1 MSVARF
7 ATVIF
12 DADSTLAAIEGIDW
26 LGELR
31 GPAVAHEISRLTTE
45 AMEGRMSVDAVYAPR
60 LSAIAPSRAELDA
73 LGDAYIAALVPG
85 ARETIAALQAA
96 GVRVIIV
103 SGGLEHALLPM
114 AARLGVDAAS
124 VFAVRV
130 RADDDGV
137 FTQFDGEQLL
147 ATQHG
152 KPRVVAALGLPQPI
166 LVVGDGITDAALR
179 GVDGATF
186 AAFVGVVRRDKVVAQ
201 ADHVLTS
208 LADVLPLV
216 FP

>member
-1 MSVARF
+1 MSAVRYQ
-7 ATVIF
+7 TVIF

-26 LGELR
+26 LGAR
-31 GPAVAHEISRLTTE
+31 RDAAVAHEIARLTTE
-45 AMEGRMSVDAVYAPR
+45 AMDGRLSIDAVYAPR
-60 LSAIAPSRAELDA
+60 LAAIAPTRAELDA
-73 LGDAYIAALVPG
+73 LGEAYIAALVPG
-85 ARETIAALQAA
+85 ARETIAALQDA

-103 SGGLEHALLPM
+103 SGGLEHGLLPM
-114 AARLGVDAAS
+114 AARLGVDATS
-124 VFAVRV
+124 VHAVRV
-130 RADDDGV
+130 RADADGR

-147 ATQHG
+147 ATQQG

-186 AAFVGVVRRDKVVAQ
+186 AAFIGVVRREKVVAQ

-216 FP
+216 FS

>member
-1 MSVARF
+1 MSTPRF

-26 LGELR
+26 LGALR
-31 GPAVAHEISRLTTE
+31 GPAVADEIARLTTE

-60 LSAIAPSRAELDA
+60 LATIAPTREELNA
-73 LGDAYIAALVPG
+73 LARAYIDAVVPHASETVAALHAG
-85 ARETIAALQAA
+85 

-103 SGGLEHALLPM
+103 SGGLEQALLPM
-114 AARLGVDAAS
+114 ADRLGVAADA
-124 VFAVRV
+124 VYAVRV
-130 RADDDGV
+130 RADASGT
-137 FTQFDGEQLL
+137 FTEFDGEQLL

-152 KPRVVAALGLPQPI
+152 KPRVVGALGLPQPI

-186 AAFVGVVRRDKVVAQ
+186 AAFVGVVRREKVVAQ

-208 LADVLPLV
+208 LAEVLPLV
-216 FP
+216 LA